1 MSNTSWTKT
10 KNQRTETTAKQW
22 KNTQNGSK
30 SRKFKSAR
38 AEQKPNDTAT
48 SARTAINQEEAGHE
62 KQAHIAR
69 TTGSALSEPQG
80 VDAIVI
86 TSSTSF
92 GALA

>member
-1 MSNTSWTKT
+1 MEKHAKWRQID
-10 KNQRTETTAKQW
+10 KNLNRCAPNKNRMTLPRQR
-22 KNTQNGSK
+22 
-30 SRKFKSAR
+30 
-38 AEQKPNDTAT
+38 
-48 SARTAINQEEAGHE
+48 ARTAINQEEAGHE